1 MPELLSTKEREG
13 RCRIC
18 GKTGKLTVEHIIPR
32 NAGGGKKAELYDLV
46 DALEYGEKARYRQKQ
61 DGLTATTLCAN
72 CNNSLGREYDKDFGK
87 FYVLTNV
94 ATNNIINKALETGE
108 IKNRNELIGKSV
120 SFGIREIKPLN
131 IAKRLLASF
140 CSIDYDDLT
149 NRIPEIQKA
158 ILEPDYILNIEDF
171 AIFMS
176 LKNNFYDTFFAS
188 MVAFRS
194 DGSVECYAG
203 IESCYTCFYL
213 KDKRINGKYPD
224 TMDDCLNITNWLT
237 DFEYDKEYD
246 MRFTFP
252 FIKTK
257 TLAIPF
263 GKKYSEV
270 R

>member
-1 MPELLSTKEREG
+1 MSELLSTKEKRG

-18 GKTGKLTVEHIIPR
+18 GKFGKLTAEHIIPR
-32 NAGGGKKAELYDLV
+32 NAGGGRKVELYDIV
-46 DALEYGEKARYRQKQ
+46 DVLEYGEKARYRQKQ
-61 DGLTATTLCAN
+61 GGLTATTLCEN
-72 CNNSLGREYDKDFGK
+72 CNNFLGRKYDKDFGR

-94 ATNNIINKALETGE
+94 ITNDAINGILENGE
-108 IKNRNELIGKSV
+108 IKNKNELIGKSV
-120 SFGIREIKPLN
+120 DLDIRRIKPLN

-140 CSIDYDDLT
+140 CSIDYDNLID
-149 NRIPEIQKA
+149 RIPEIQKA
-158 ILEPDYILNIEDF
+158 ILEPDYIPNTEDL

-188 MVAFRS
+188 MITFRA
-194 DGSVECYAG
+194 DGGVECYAG

-213 KDKRINGKYPD
+213 KDKHKNEKYPD

-237 DFEYDKEYD
+237 DFKYNKEYD
-246 MRFTFP
+246 MQFTFP

-263 GKKYSEV
+263 GKKKN
-270 R
+270 